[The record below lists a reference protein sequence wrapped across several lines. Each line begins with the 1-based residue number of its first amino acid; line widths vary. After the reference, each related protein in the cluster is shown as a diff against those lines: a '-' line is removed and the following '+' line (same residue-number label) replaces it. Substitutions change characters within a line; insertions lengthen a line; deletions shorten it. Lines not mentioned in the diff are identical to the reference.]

1 MADVSQGQSQPE
13 SDPQAIYINGNVVTV
28 DDRFSVT
35 EAFSIRDGRFASVGA
50 NERVLATTGTTTA
63 VVDLAGK
70 TVLPGFVDAHAHTVF
85 RALATLAKPSFAG
98 VRSLTEII
106 GRIAETTKDL
116 PSGEWITTTPIG
128 DPPDYFGLPEQ
139 LEGGGWPT
147 RHDLDL
153 AAPDHPVY
161 VPTPVYW
168 PHPAIFN
175 TLALAALD
183 VTAETADETGVR
195 IMRDPSTGEPTGVIY
210 GLNIYN
216 RSSRLFGRLATIL
229 PAVPADVR
237 QAAIREAMLDNLAV
251 GVTTIYEGHANFWTP
266 DLLAMHAAGSLPH
279 RVVCSEE
286 VPAWLPLDELNGW
299 MAAQAAATGHGSG
312 DDICKIVGVTVSLD
326 GAVQFGAAHMTEPY
340 RDPHGNLGNGCSAL
354 TADRLADIA
363 RLAIAHDLRLN
374 VLAAGNQ
381 AGAIVIQALETVHTE
396 DPLDSRDWIVQHFQ
410 HPSRDQITKLKTMG
424 LSVQTYASVDYSRGA
439 EVYVKRFDNEVW
451 RHVVPLRWWL
461 DGAINV
467 AQGSD
472 GAHFDPMFQIW
483 ASLQRIDGRTGRSL
497 HTPAKAITVEEAIRL
512 QTINGARLLQC
523 ADYLGSVE
531 VGKLADFVVLDRDIL
546 KCPHD
551 EIRAATCLLTALAGN
566 VVHGQL

>member
-1 MADVSQGQSQPE
+1 MIVAPQSLPGPIP
-13 SDPQAIYINGNVVTV
+13 DAIYIKGKVVTV

-35 EAFSIRDGRFASVGA
+35 EAFSIRDGRFASVGT
-50 NERVLATTGTTTA
+50 NERVLATAGTTTA
-63 VVDLAGK
+63 VVDLAGR

-85 RALATLAKPSFAG
+85 RALATLAKPSLAG
-98 VRSLTEII
+98 VRSVNEII
-106 GRIAETTKDL
+106 GRIAETTKNL
-116 PSGEWITTTPIG
+116 ASGEWVTTSPIG
-128 DPPDYFGLPEQ
+128 DPPDYFGLPER
-139 LEGGGWPT
+139 LEGGRWPT

-168 PHPAIFN
+168 PHRATFN
-175 TLALAALD
+175 TRALAALD
-183 VTAETADETGVR
+183 VTAETADDTGVR
-195 IMRDPSTGEPTGVIY
+195 IMRDPDTGDPTGVIY

-216 RSSRLFGRLATIL
+216 RSSRLFARLATIL
-229 PAVPADVR
+229 PVAPADDR
-237 QAAIREAMLDNLAV
+237 QAAIRQAMQDNLAV
-251 GVTTIYEGHANFWTP
+251 GVTTIYEGHANFSTP
-266 DLLAMHAAGSLPH
+266 DLLAMHAASSLPH

-286 VPAWLPLDELNGW
+286 VPLWLPLDELDGW
-299 MAAQAAATGHGSG
+299 MAAQAAASGHGSG
-312 DDICKIVGVTVSLD
+312 DEFCKIVGVTVSLD

-340 RDPHGNLGNGCSAL
+340 LDPHGSLGNGRSAL

-363 RLAIAHDLRLN
+363 RLAVAHDLRLN

-381 AGAIVIQALETVHTE
+381 AGAIAVEALETVHAQTS
-396 DPLDSRDWIVQHFQ
+396 LDGRDWIVQHIQ
-410 HPSRDQITKLKTMG
+410 HPTRSQITKLKTMG
-424 LSVQTYASVDYSRGA
+424 LSAQTYASVDYSKGA
-439 EVYVKRFDNEVW
+439 EVYVERFDDEVW

-472 GAHFDPMFQIW
+472 GAHPDPMFQIW

-497 HTPAKAITVEEAIRL
+497 RTPAKTITREEAIRL

-523 ADYLGSVE
+523 GDDLGSIQ

-546 KCPHD
+546 ECPPD